1 MEKSE
6 QTKAKLV
13 SAVMKLMNNG
23 QKISR
28 YGLLAF
34 AILVSFLP
42 ILNPLQI
49 FSSLQNYSFDT
60 FQRMLPREIHSEDPL
75 VIIDIDDRSLAEIGQ
90 WPWPR
95 NQLAKLTNQA
105 YAAAALGF
113 DIVFAESDRTN
124 PENFIDSYPLNQ
136 ALKKELSK
144 LPSNDELFA
153 QAIVNHGTVVL
164 GQALNNKNNTQP
176 YKAKYGL
183 VTQGDDP
190 KQFIRNYLGAQNN
203 IKPLNDTASGIGSM
217 SIGNNDAIV
226 RQLPTFERIDDQLVP
241 SLALEMTRVALG
253 ASTFQIK
260 SSNASS
266 EEAFG
271 AQTGI
276 NNIKL
281 GPLTIPTTPEG
292 NVWVYFAP
300 TKNIP
305 SVSAGDVISGLIP
318 PEFFEGKIALV
329 GTSAAGLLD
338 LRSTPTEKNIPGVT
352 VIAQFIQQIFANEFL
367 QRPDWLF
374 GAEFLAGL
382 VLAVLVTLSIQALG
396 PIGGLSILI
405 VGSSG
410 IIGSSYYFFKS
421 KLFLVD
427 PISPLII
434 SLSVYVVV
442 TFCNF
447 LFTELERSRVR
458 GAFAQYLSPEMVNR
472 LAESSES
479 LVLGGERKEMTF
491 LFSDIRGFTKISE
504 QYKDDPEALTKLIN
518 QLLTVLSNAI
528 LDHGGTIDKYM
539 GDCIMAFWNAPTDQ
553 ANHRELAIKSAHAM
567 NEALSKFNLELNKDL
582 DFKLEVGIGI
592 NSGNCIVG
600 NMGSDK
606 RFDYTVLG
614 DAVNLASRLE
624 GQSSNY
630 GLTMVIGENTYLED
644 ASFQM
649 VEMDK
654 ISVKG
659 KTTPETI
666 FTCFKPETKFA
677 DGFFSQ
683 HEVFLSEYRQQN
695 WQAAKAMIQELT
707 VCPNELGLYYAHMS
721 ARIEEY
727 IINPPPLDWEGV
739 YVAKNK

>member
-1 MEKSE
+1 M
-6 QTKAKLV
+6 
-13 SAVMKLMNNG
+13 
-23 QKISR
+23 I
-28 YGLLAF
+28 F
-34 AILVSFLP
+34 AIFVSFLP

-60 FQRMLPREIHSEDPL
+60 FQRVLPREVYPEDPV
-75 VIIDIDDRSLAEIGQ
+75 VIIDIDDRSLTEIGQ
-90 WPWPR
+90 WPWSR
-95 NQLAKLTNQA
+95 NQLANLTNQA

-113 DIVFAESDRTN
+113 DIVFAEPDRTN
-124 PENFIDSYPLNQ
+124 PKNLIASYSLNEE
-136 ALKKELSK
+136 LTKELIA

-153 QAIVNHGTVVL
+153 EAIENHGTVIL
-164 GQALNNKNNTQP
+164 GQALNNNQNIIPAMTKF
-176 YKAKYGL
+176 GL

-190 KQFIRNYLGAQNN
+190 KQFVANYFGAQTN
-203 IKPLNDTASGIGSM
+203 IKILDASAQGVGSM

-226 RQLPTFERIDDQLVP
+226 RQLPTFERIGDQLIP
-241 SLALEMTRVALG
+241 SLALEMTRVAVG
-253 ASTFQIK
+253 ASTYQIK

-266 EEAFG
+266 EEAYG
-271 AQTGI
+271 AKTGI
-276 NNIKL
+276 NHIKL
-281 GPLTIPTTPEG
+281 GPLTIPTTAKG
-292 NVWVYFAP
+292 NAWIYFTP
-300 TKNIP
+300 TKNI
-305 SVSAGDVISGLIP
+305 STVSAVDVISGVVP
-318 PEFFEGKIALV
+318 PEFFEGKVALV

-352 VIAQFIQQIFANEFL
+352 IIAQFIQQIFANEFL

-374 GAEFLAGL
+374 GAEFLAGI
-382 VLAVLVTLSIQALG
+382 VLAVLITLSIQALG
-396 PIGGLSILI
+396 PIGGLSIL
-405 VGSSG
+405 VTGSGG
-410 IIGSSYYFFKS
+410 IIGSSYYFYKS

-434 SLSVYVVV
+434 ALSVYVAV
-442 TFCNF
+442 TFFNF

-504 QYKDDPEALTKLIN
+504 QYKDDPEALTQLIN

-528 LDHGGTIDKYM
+528 LEHGGTIDKYM

-553 ANHRELAIKSAHAM
+553 ADHRQLAIKAAHTM
-567 NEALSKFNLELNKDL
+567 NEALDIFNLEVEGNLE
-582 DFKLEVGIGI
+582 FKLEIGIGI

-624 GQSSNY
+624 SQSSNY
-630 GLTMVIGENTYLED
+630 GLHMIVGENTYIDDSAFTMIEI
-644 ASFQM
+644 
-649 VEMDK
+649 DK
-654 ISVKG
+654 IAVKG
-659 KTTPETI
+659 KSSAETI
-666 FTCFKPETKFA
+666 FTCFKPEIKF
-677 DGFFSQ
+677 Q
-683 HEVFLSEYRQQN
+683 EEFLDKHNDFLKEYRSQN
-695 WQAAKAMIQELT
+695 WEAAKSSIGVLLSS
-707 VCPNELGLYYAHMS
+707 PNELELYYKHMY

-727 IINPPPLDWEGV
+727 IKNPPVANWEGV

>member
-1 MEKSE
+1 
-6 QTKAKLV
+6 
-13 SAVMKLMNNG
+13 MKKNYKQL
-23 QKISR
+23 SR
-28 YGLLAF
+28 FGLLAF
-34 AILVSFLP
+34 AIFISFLP

-60 FQRMLPREIHSEDPL
+60 FQRILPREVYPEDPV

-90 WPWPR
+90 WPWSR
-95 NQLAKLTNQA
+95 NQLANLTNQA

-113 DIVFAESDRTN
+113 DIVFAEPDRTN
-124 PENFIDSYPLNQ
+124 PKNLIASYDLNEE
-136 ALKKELSK
+136 LTKELVA

-153 QAIVNHGTVVL
+153 EAIENHGTVIL
-164 GQALNNKNNTQP
+164 GQALDNNQNILT
-176 YKAKYGL
+176 AKTKFGL

-190 KQFIRNYLGAQNN
+190 KQFVANYSGAQSN
-203 IKPLNDTASGIGSM
+203 ITILDASARGVGSM

-226 RQLPTFERIDDQLVP
+226 RQLPTFESIGNQLIP
-241 SLALEMTRVALG
+241 SLALEMTRVAVG

-266 EEAFG
+266 EEAYG

-281 GPLTIPTTPEG
+281 GPLTIPTTAEG
-292 NVWVYFAP
+292 NAWIYFTA
-300 TKNIP
+300 TKNI
-305 SVSAGDVISGLIP
+305 STVSAVDVIAGVIP
-318 PEFFEGKIALV
+318 PEFFEGKVALV

-352 VIAQFIQQIFANEFL
+352 IIAQFIQQIFANEFL

-382 VLAVLVTLSIQALG
+382 VLAILITLSIQALG
-396 PIGGLSILI
+396 PIGGLSIL
-405 VGSSG
+405 VAGSGG
-410 IIGSSYYFFKS
+410 ILGSSYYFFKS

-427 PISPLII
+427 PISPLVIA
-434 SLSVYVVV
+434 LSVYIAV
-442 TFCNF
+442 TFFNF

-472 LAESSES
+472 LAESNES

-504 QYKDDPEALTKLIN
+504 QYKEDPEALTQLIN

-553 ANHRELAIKSAHAM
+553 DDHRQLAIKAAHAM
-567 NEALSKFNLELNKDL
+567 NQALDEFNLSMKGNLEFEL
-582 DFKLEVGIGI
+582 EIGIGI
-592 NSGNCIVG
+592 NSGECIVG

-614 DAVNLASRLE
+614 DSVNLASRLE
-624 GQSSNY
+624 SQSSNY
-630 GLTMVIGENTYLED
+630 GLHMIIGENTFIED
-644 ASFQM
+644 AAFCII
-649 VEMDK
+649 EIDK
-654 ISVKG
+654 IAVKG
-659 KTTPETI
+659 KSSAETI
-666 FTCFKPETKFA
+666 FTCFEAKTKFA
-677 DGFFSQ
+677 G
-683 HEVFLSEYRQQN
+683 EFLDKHKNFLKEYRAQN
-695 WQAAKAMIQELT
+695 WDVAKSLISELISSSD
-707 VCPNELGLYYAHMS
+707 ELELYYKYMS
-721 ARIEEY
+721 SRIEDYE
-727 IINPPPLDWEGV
+727 INPPSADWEGV

>member
-1 MEKSE
+1 
-6 QTKAKLV
+6 
-13 SAVMKLMNNG
+13 MKKNLK
-23 QKISR
+23 QFSR
-28 YGLLAF
+28 FGLLIF

-49 FSSLQNYSFDT
+49 FSNLQNYSFDT
-60 FQRMLPREIHSEDPL
+60 LQRLLPREIYAEDPV

-90 WPWPR
+90 WPWSR

-105 YAAAALGF
+105 YAAATLGF

-124 PENFIDSYPLNQ
+124 PQSFISSYPLNED
-136 ALKKELSK
+136 LKKELSA
-144 LPSNDELFA
+144 LPSNDELFS
-153 QAIVNHGTVVL
+153 QAIANHGTVVL
-164 GQALNNKNNTQP
+164 GQALNNKNNIKP
-176 YKAKYGL
+176 SKAKFGL

-190 KQFIRNYLGAQNN
+190 KQFIVNYSGIQNN
-203 IKPLNDTASGIGSM
+203 INQLESSAAGVGSM

-226 RQLPTFERIDDQLVP
+226 RQLPTFESIGDQLVP
-241 SLALEMTRVALG
+241 SLALEMTRVAVG

-300 TKNIP
+300 SKNIP
-305 SVSAGDVISGLIP
+305 TVSAGDVISGLIP
-318 PEFFEGKIALV
+318 PEFFEGKVALV

-352 VIAQFIQQIFANEFL
+352 IIAQFIQQIFANEFL

-382 VLAVLVTLSIQALG
+382 VLAVLITLSIQALG

-405 VGSSG
+405 TGSGG

-434 SLSVYVVV
+434 ALSVYVAV
-442 TFCNF
+442 TFFNF

-504 QYKDDPEALTKLIN
+504 QYKDDPEALTQLIN

-528 LDHGGTIDKYM
+528 LEHGGTIDKYM

-553 ANHRELAIKSAHAM
+553 AEHRQLAIKAAHSM
-567 NEALSKFNLELNKDL
+567 NDALDEFNLEVEGNL
-582 DFKLEVGIGI
+582 DFKLEIGIGI

-624 GQSSNY
+624 SQSSNY
-630 GLTMVIGENTYLED
+630 GLHMIVGENTYMDDSAFTMIEI
-644 ASFQM
+644 
-649 VEMDK
+649 DK
-654 ISVKG
+654 IAVKG
-659 KTTPETI
+659 KSSAETI
-666 FTCFKPETKFA
+666 FTCFQSEIKFA
-677 DGFFSQ
+677 EGFLDT
-683 HEVFLSEYRQQN
+683 HNVFLQEYRSQN
-695 WQAAKAMIQELT
+695 WDAAKLT
-707 VCPNELGLYYAHMS
+707 IGKLMSSSNELELYYRHMD
-721 ARIEEY
+721 ARIDEY
-727 IINPPPLDWEGV
+727 IKNPPAADWEGV
-739 YVAKNK
+739 YVATNK

>member
-1 MEKSE
+1 
-6 QTKAKLV
+6 
-13 SAVMKLMNNG
+13 MKKNYKQLT
-23 QKISR
+23 R

-34 AILVSFLP
+34 AIFISFLP

-60 FQRMLPREIHSEDPL
+60 FQRILPREVYPEDPV
-75 VIIDIDDRSLAEIGQ
+75 VIIDIDDRALAEIGQ
-90 WPWPR
+90 WPWSR
-95 NQLAKLTNQA
+95 NQLANLTNQA

-113 DIVFAESDRTN
+113 DIVFAEPDRTN
-124 PENFIDSYPLNQ
+124 PKNLIASYSLNEE
-136 ALKKELSK
+136 LTKELIA

-153 QAIVNHGTVVL
+153 EAIENHGTVVL
-164 GQALNNKNNTQP
+164 GQALNNKEINNP
-176 YKAKYGL
+176 SKAKFGL

-190 KQFIRNYLGAQNN
+190 KQFVTNYLGAQSN
-203 IKPLNDTASGIGSM
+203 IKLLDTSAKGIGSM

-226 RQLPTFERIDDQLVP
+226 RQLPTFESIDDQLVP
-241 SLALEMTRVALG
+241 SLALEMTRVAVG

-305 SVSAGDVISGLIP
+305 TVSAGDVISGLIP
-318 PEFFEGKIALV
+318 PEFFEGKVALV

-338 LRSTPTEKNIPGVT
+338 LRSTPAEKNIPGVT
-352 VIAQFIQQIFANEFL
+352 IIAQFIQQIFANEFL

-382 VLAVLVTLSIQALG
+382 MLAVLITLSIQALG
-396 PIGGLSILI
+396 PIGGLSVL
-405 VGSSG
+405 VLGSGG
-410 IIGSSYYFFKS
+410 IMGSSYYFFKS

-434 SLSVYVVV
+434 ALSVYVAV
-442 TFCNF
+442 TFFNF

-504 QYKDDPEALTKLIN
+504 QYKDDPEALTQLIN
-518 QLLTVLSNAI
+518 QLLTVLSNSI
-528 LDHGGTIDKYM
+528 LEHGGTIDKYM

-553 ANHRELAIKSAHAM
+553 VDHRQLAIQAAHSM
-567 NEALSKFNLELNKDL
+567 NEALDEFNLKTEGNL
-582 DFKLEVGIGI
+582 DFKLEIGIGI

-624 GQSSNY
+624 SQSSNY
-630 GLTMVIGENTYLED
+630 GLHMIVGENTYMDDSAFTMIEI
-644 ASFQM
+644 
-649 VEMDK
+649 DK
-654 ISVKG
+654 IAVKG
-659 KTTPETI
+659 KSSAETI
-666 FTCFKPETKFA
+666 FTCFQPEIKFA
-677 DGFFSQ
+677 EGFLDT
-683 HEVFLSEYRQQN
+683 HNVFLQEYRSQN
-695 WQAAKAMIQELT
+695 WDVAKLTIGELMSS
-707 VCPNELGLYYAHMS
+707 PNELELYYRHMD
-721 ARIEEY
+721 ARIDEY
-727 IINPPPLDWEGV
+727 IKNPPAADWEGV
-739 YVAKNK
+739 YVATDK

>member
-1 MEKSE
+1 
-6 QTKAKLV
+6 
-13 SAVMKLMNNG
+13 MKKNYKQL
-23 QKISR
+23 SR
-28 YGLLAF
+28 FGLLAF
-34 AILVSFLP
+34 AIFISFLP

-60 FQRMLPREIHSEDPL
+60 FQRILPREVYPEDPV

-90 WPWPR
+90 WPWSR
-95 NQLAKLTNQA
+95 NQLANLTNQA

-113 DIVFAESDRTN
+113 DIVFAEPDRTN
-124 PENFIDSYPLNQ
+124 PKNLIASYDLNEE
-136 ALKKELSK
+136 LTKELVA

-153 QAIVNHGTVVL
+153 EAIENHGTVIL
-164 GQALNNKNNTQP
+164 GQALDNNQNILTA
-176 YKAKYGL
+176 KAKFGL

-190 KQFIRNYLGAQNN
+190 KQFVANYSGAQSN
-203 IKPLNDTASGIGSM
+203 ITILDASARGVGSM

-226 RQLPTFERIDDQLVP
+226 RQLPTFESIGNQLIP
-241 SLALEMTRVALG
+241 SLALEMTRVAVG

-266 EEAFG
+266 EEAYG

-281 GPLTIPTTPEG
+281 GPLTIPTTAEG
-292 NVWVYFAP
+292 NAWIYFTA
-300 TKNIP
+300 TKNI
-305 SVSAGDVISGLIP
+305 STVSAVDVIAGVIP
-318 PEFFEGKIALV
+318 PEFFEGKVALV

-352 VIAQFIQQIFANEFL
+352 IIAQFIQQIFANEFL

-382 VLAVLVTLSIQALG
+382 VLAILITLSIQALG
-396 PIGGLSILI
+396 PIGGLSIL
-405 VGSSG
+405 VAGSGG
-410 IIGSSYYFFKS
+410 ILGSSYYFFKS

-427 PISPLII
+427 PISPLVIA
-434 SLSVYVVV
+434 LSVYIAV
-442 TFCNF
+442 TFFNF

-472 LAESSES
+472 LAESNES

-504 QYKDDPEALTKLIN
+504 QYKEDPEALTQLIN

-553 ANHRELAIKSAHAM
+553 ADHRQLAIKAAHAM
-567 NEALSKFNLELNKDL
+567 NQALDEFNLSMKGNLEFEL
-582 DFKLEVGIGI
+582 EIGIGI
-592 NSGNCIVG
+592 NSGECIVG

-614 DAVNLASRLE
+614 DSVNLASRLE
-624 GQSSNY
+624 SQSSNY
-630 GLTMVIGENTYLED
+630 GLHMIIGENTFIED
-644 ASFQM
+644 AAFCII
-649 VEMDK
+649 EIDK
-654 ISVKG
+654 IAVKG
-659 KTTPETI
+659 KSSAETI
-666 FTCFKPETKFA
+666 FTCFEAKTKFA
-677 DGFFSQ
+677 G
-683 HEVFLSEYRQQN
+683 EFLDKHKNFLKEYRAQN
-695 WQAAKAMIQELT
+695 WDVAKSLISELISSSD
-707 VCPNELGLYYAHMS
+707 ELELYYKYMS
-721 ARIEEY
+721 SRIEDYE
-727 IINPPPLDWEGV
+727 INPPSADWEGV

>member
-1 MEKSE
+1 
-6 QTKAKLV
+6 
-13 SAVMKLMNNG
+13 MKKNLK
-23 QKISR
+23 QFSR
-28 YGLLAF
+28 YGLLIF

-49 FSSLQNYSFDT
+49 FSNLQNYSFDT
-60 FQRMLPREIHSEDPL
+60 LQRLLPREIYAEDPV

-90 WPWPR
+90 WPWSR

-113 DIVFAESDRTN
+113 DIVFAEPDRTN
-124 PENFIDSYPLNQ
+124 PQNFISSYPLNES
-136 ALKKELSK
+136 LKKELSA

-153 QAIVNHGTVVL
+153 QAITDHGTVVL
-164 GQALNNKNNTQP
+164 GQALNNKNNIKPSKT
-176 YKAKYGL
+176 KFGL

-190 KQFIRNYLGAQNN
+190 KQFITNYSGIQNN
-203 IKPLNDTASGIGSM
+203 IKELESSAAGVGSM

-226 RQLPTFERIDDQLVP
+226 RQLPTFERVDDQLVP
-241 SLALEMTRVALG
+241 SLALEMTRVAVG

-266 EEAFG
+266 EEAYG

-281 GPLTIPTTPEG
+281 GPLSIPTTPEG
-292 NVWVYFAP
+292 NAWVYFAP
-300 TKNIP
+300 SRDIST
-305 SVSAGDVISGLIP
+305 VSAADVISGVISP
-318 PEFFEGKIALV
+318 DFFEGKVALV

-338 LRSTPTEKNIPGVT
+338 LRSTPTEKNVPGVT
-352 VIAQFIQQIFANEFL
+352 IIAQFIQQIFANEFL

-374 GAEFLAGL
+374 GAEFIAGL
-382 VLAVLVTLSIQALG
+382 LLAVLITLGIQVLG
-396 PIGGLSILI
+396 PIGGLSIFL
-405 VGSSG
+405 VGSGG
-410 IIGSSYYFFKS
+410 IMGSSYYFFKS

-434 SLSVYVVV
+434 SLSVYVAV
-442 TFCNF
+442 TFFNF

-504 QYKDDPEALTKLIN
+504 QYKDDPEALTQLIN
-518 QLLTVLSNAI
+518 ELLTVLSNAI
-528 LDHGGTIDKYM
+528 LEHGGTIDKYM

-553 ANHRELAIKSAHAM
+553 ADHRQLAIQAAHSM
-567 NEALSKFNLELNKDL
+567 NEALDEFNLNTEGSL
-582 DFKLEVGIGI
+582 DFKLEIGIGI

-624 GQSSNY
+624 SQSSNY
-630 GLTMVIGENTYLED
+630 GLHMIVGENTYMNDSDFTMIEI
-644 ASFQM
+644 
-649 VEMDK
+649 DK
-654 ISVKG
+654 IAVKG
-659 KTTPETI
+659 KSTAETI
-666 FTCFKPETKFA
+666 YTCFKSGMKLPE
-677 DGFFSQ
+677 GFIDNHAS
-683 HEVFLSEYRQQN
+683 FLAEYRAQN
-695 WQAAKAMIQELT
+695 WNAANLLIDELMSSS
-707 VCPNELGLYYAHMS
+707 NELELYYRHMK
-721 ARIEEY
+721 ARIEKY
-727 IINPPPLDWEGV
+727 ITNPPSADWGGV
-739 YVAKNK
+739 YVATNK

>member
-1 MEKSE
+1 MKIDF
-6 QTKAKLV
+6 KKL
-13 SAVMKLMNNG
+13 SK
-23 QKISR
+23 
-28 YGLLAF
+28 YGLLVF
-34 AILVSFLP
+34 AVLISFLP
-42 ILNPLQI
+42 IFNPLQI
-49 FSSLQNYSFDT
+49 FSTLQNYSFDT
-60 FQRMLPREIHSEDPL
+60 FQRILPREVYPGDPV

-90 WPWPR
+90 WPWSR
-95 NQLAKLTNQA
+95 NQLANLTNQA

-113 DIVFAESDRTN
+113 DVVFAEPDRTN
-124 PENFIDSYPLNQ
+124 PENLIASYPLSEV
-136 ALKKELSK
+136 LIKELGA
-144 LPSNDELFA
+144 LPSNDGLFS
-153 QAIVNHGTVVL
+153 QAIENHGTVVL
-164 GQALNNKNNTQP
+164 GQALNNNKNNKP
-176 YKAKYGL
+176 YKAKFGL

-190 KQFIRNYLGAQNN
+190 KQFVADYLGTQNN
-203 IKPLNDTASGIGSM
+203 IKLLDEAANGIGSM

-226 RQLPTFERIDDQLVP
+226 RQLPTFERIGDQLVP

-253 ASTFQIK
+253 ASTYQIK

-271 AQTGI
+271 AHTGI
-276 NNIKL
+276 NNIKI
-281 GPLTIPTTPEG
+281 GPLTIPTTADG
-292 NVWVYFAP
+292 NAWIYFTP
-300 TKNIP
+300 TRNILT
-305 SVSAGDVISGLIP
+305 VSAADVVSGAVL

-352 VIAQFIQQIFANEFL
+352 IIAQFIQQIFANEFL

-374 GAEFLAGL
+374 GAEFLTGL
-382 VLAVLVTLSIQALG
+382 ILAVLITLSIHALG

-405 VGSSG
+405 LGSGG
-410 IIGSSYYFFKS
+410 IIGLSYYFFKS

-434 SLSVYVVV
+434 SLSVYVAV
-442 TFCNF
+442 TFFNF

-504 QYKDDPEALTKLIN
+504 QYKDDPEALTRLIN
-518 QLLTVLSNAI
+518 QLLTVLSNPI

-567 NEALSKFNLELNKDL
+567 NEALSKFNLELNEDL
-582 DFKLEVGIGI
+582 DFKLEIGIGI

-644 ASFQM
+644 SSFQI

-654 ISVKG
+654 IAVKG
-659 KTTPETI
+659 KSTPETI
-666 FTCFKPETKFA
+666 FTCFKPETNFM

-695 WQAAKAMIQELT
+695 WQAAKAIIQELT
-707 VCPNELGLYYAHMS
+707 ASPNELELYYAHMRT
-721 ARIEEY
+721 RIEEY
-727 IINPPPLDWEGV
+727 VTNPPPTDWEGV

>member
-1 MEKSE
+1 
-6 QTKAKLV
+6 V
-13 SAVMKLMNNG
+13 
-23 QKISR
+23 
-28 YGLLAF
+28 Y
-34 AILVSFLP
+34 
-42 ILNPLQI
+42 
-49 FSSLQNYSFDT
+49 
-60 FQRMLPREIHSEDPL
+60 SEDPV
-75 VIIDIDDRSLAEIGQ
+75 VIIDIDDRSLAMIGQ
-90 WPWPR
+90 WPWSR
-95 NQLAKLTNQA
+95 DQLANLTNQA
-105 YAAAALGF
+105 YASAALGF
-113 DIVFAESDRTN
+113 DIMFAESDRTN
-124 PENFIDSYPLNQ
+124 PQNLITSYSLNETL
-136 ALKKELSK
+136 AKELSA

-153 QAIVNHGTVVL
+153 DAINNHGTVVL
-164 GQALNNKNNTQP
+164 GQALNNKDDKKP
-176 YKAKYGL
+176 FEAKFGL

-190 KQFIRNYLGAQNN
+190 KQFIANYLGAQNN
-203 IKPLNDTASGIGSM
+203 IQLLNESAAGIGSM
-217 SIGNNDAIV
+217 SIGNNEAIV
-226 RQLPTFERIDDQLVP
+226 RQLPTFERVENQLVP
-241 SLALEMTRVALG
+241 SLALEMARVAVG

-266 EEAFG
+266 EEAYG

-276 NNIKL
+276 NHIKL

-292 NVWVYFAP
+292 NVWVYFTP

-305 SVSAGDVISGLIP
+305 TVAAADVISGAIP
-318 PEFFEGKIALV
+318 PEFFEGKVALI

-352 VIAQFIQQIFANEFL
+352 IIAQFIQQIFANEFL

-382 VLAVLVTLSIQALG
+382 SLAILITLSIQALG
-396 PIGGLSILI
+396 PIGGLSVLV
-405 VGSSG
+405 VGSGG
-410 IIGSSYYFFKS
+410 IVTSSYYFFKS

-434 SLSVYVVV
+434 SLSVYIAV
-442 TFCNF
+442 TFFNF

-458 GAFAQYLSPEMVNR
+458 GAFSQYLSPEMVNR

-504 QYKDDPEALTKLIN
+504 QYKDDPEALTQLIN

-553 ANHRELAIKSAHAM
+553 QDHRQLAIQAAHSM
-567 NEALSKFNLELNKDL
+567 NEALDQFNNEAKVKL
-582 DFKLEVGIGI
+582 DFKLEIGIGI

-624 GQSSNY
+624 SQSSNY
-630 GLTMVIGENTYLED
+630 GLHMILGENTYINDSPFTIIEI
-644 ASFQM
+644 
-649 VEMDK
+649 DK
-654 ISVKG
+654 IAVKG
-659 KTTPETI
+659 KSNAETI
-666 FTCFKPETKFA
+666 YTCLKPENQWTEELMEKHIA
-677 DGFFSQ
+677 
-683 HEVFLSEYRQQN
+683 FLSKYRNQSWESAN
-695 WQAAKAMIQELT
+695 LLIDELISS
-707 VCPNELGLYYAHMS
+707 PNELNLYYKHMK

-727 IINPPPLDWEGV
+727 ITNPPSANWEGV
-739 YVAKNK
+739 YVATNK

>member
-1 MEKSE
+1 
-6 QTKAKLV
+6 
-13 SAVMKLMNNG
+13 MKKNYKQL
-23 QKISR
+23 SR
-28 YGLLAF
+28 LGLLAF
-34 AILVSFLP
+34 AIFISFLP

-60 FQRMLPREIHSEDPL
+60 FQRILPREVYPEDPV

-90 WPWPR
+90 WPWSR
-95 NQLAKLTNQA
+95 NQLANLTNQA

-113 DIVFAESDRTN
+113 DIVFAEPDRTN
-124 PENFIDSYPLNQ
+124 PKNLIASYDLNEE
-136 ALKKELSK
+136 LTKELVA

-153 QAIVNHGTVVL
+153 EAIENHGTVIL
-164 GQALNNKNNTQP
+164 GQALNNNQNILSA
-176 YKAKYGL
+176 KAKFGL

-190 KQFIRNYLGAQNN
+190 KQFVANYSGAQSN
-203 IKPLNDTASGIGSM
+203 ITILDASARGVGSM

-226 RQLPTFERIDDQLVP
+226 RQLPTFESIGNQLIP
-241 SLALEMTRVALG
+241 SLALEMTRVAVG

-266 EEAFG
+266 EEAYG

-281 GPLTIPTTPEG
+281 GPLTIPTTAEG
-292 NVWVYFAP
+292 NAWIYFTA
-300 TKNIP
+300 TKNI
-305 SVSAGDVISGLIP
+305 STVSAVDVIAGVIP
-318 PEFFEGKIALV
+318 PEFFEGKVALV

-352 VIAQFIQQIFANEFL
+352 IIAQFIQQIFANEFL

-382 VLAVLVTLSIQALG
+382 VLAILITLSIQALG
-396 PIGGLSILI
+396 PIGGLSIL
-405 VGSSG
+405 VAGSGG
-410 IIGSSYYFFKS
+410 ILGSSYYFFKS

-427 PISPLII
+427 PISPLVIA
-434 SLSVYVVV
+434 LSVYIAV
-442 TFCNF
+442 TFFNF

-472 LAESSES
+472 LAESNES
-479 LVLGGERKEMTF
+479 LVLGGEKKEMTF

-504 QYKDDPEALTKLIN
+504 QYKEDPEALTQLIN

-553 ANHRELAIKSAHAM
+553 DDHRQLAIKAAHAM
-567 NEALSKFNLELNKDL
+567 NQALDEFNLSMKGNLEFEL
-582 DFKLEVGIGI
+582 EIGIGI
-592 NSGNCIVG
+592 NSGECIVG

-614 DAVNLASRLE
+614 DSVNLASRLE
-624 GQSSNY
+624 SQSSNY
-630 GLTMVIGENTYLED
+630 GLHMIIGENTFIED
-644 ASFQM
+644 AAFCII
-649 VEMDK
+649 EIDK
-654 ISVKG
+654 IAVKG
-659 KTTPETI
+659 KSSAETI
-666 FTCFKPETKFA
+666 FTCFEAKTKFA
-677 DGFFSQ
+677 G
-683 HEVFLSEYRQQN
+683 EFLDKHKNFLKEYRAQN
-695 WQAAKAMIQELT
+695 WDVAKSLISELISSSD
-707 VCPNELGLYYAHMS
+707 ELELYYKYMGS
-721 ARIEEY
+721 RIEDYE
-727 IINPPPLDWEGV
+727 INPPSADWEGV

>member
-1 MEKSE
+1 VKKNYK
-6 QTKAKLV
+6 QL
-13 SAVMKLMNNG
+13 
-23 QKISR
+23 SR
-28 YGLLAF
+28 FGLLAF
-34 AILVSFLP
+34 AIFISFLP

-60 FQRMLPREIHSEDPL
+60 FQRILPREVYPEDPV

-90 WPWPR
+90 WPWSR
-95 NQLAKLTNQA
+95 NQLANLTNQA

-113 DIVFAESDRTN
+113 DIVFAEPDRTN
-124 PENFIDSYPLNQ
+124 PKNLIASYDLNEE
-136 ALKKELSK
+136 LTKELVA

-153 QAIVNHGTVVL
+153 EAIENHGTVIL
-164 GQALNNKNNTQP
+164 GQALNNNQNLLPTKT
-176 YKAKYGL
+176 KFGL

-190 KQFIRNYLGAQNN
+190 KQFVTNYSGVQSN
-203 IKPLNDTASGIGSM
+203 ITILDASARGVGSM

-226 RQLPTFERIDDQLVP
+226 RQLPTFESIGNQLIP
-241 SLALEMTRVALG
+241 SLALEMTRVAVG

-266 EEAFG
+266 EEAYG

-281 GPLTIPTTPEG
+281 GPLTIPTTAEG
-292 NVWVYFAP
+292 NAWIYFTA
-300 TKNIP
+300 TKNI
-305 SVSAGDVISGLIP
+305 STVSAVDVIAGVIP
-318 PEFFEGKIALV
+318 PEFFEGKVALV

-352 VIAQFIQQIFANEFL
+352 IIAQFIQQIFANEFL

-382 VLAVLVTLSIQALG
+382 ILAILITLSIQALG
-396 PIGGLSILI
+396 PVGGLSIL
-405 VGSSG
+405 VAGSGG
-410 IIGSSYYFFKS
+410 ILGSSYYFFKS

-427 PISPLII
+427 PISPLVIA
-434 SLSVYVVV
+434 LSVYIAV
-442 TFCNF
+442 TFFNF

-472 LAESSES
+472 LAESNES

-504 QYKDDPEALTKLIN
+504 QYKEDPEALTQLIN

-553 ANHRELAIKSAHAM
+553 ADHRQLAIKAAHAM
-567 NEALSKFNLELNKDL
+567 NQALDEFNFSMKGNL
-582 DFKLEVGIGI
+582 DFKLEIGIGI
-592 NSGNCIVG
+592 NSGECIVG

-614 DAVNLASRLE
+614 DSVNLASRLE
-624 GQSSNY
+624 SQSSNY
-630 GLTMVIGENTYLED
+630 GLHMIIGENTFIED
-644 ASFQM
+644 AAFCII
-649 VEMDK
+649 EIDK
-654 ISVKG
+654 IAVKG
-659 KTTPETI
+659 KSSAETI
-666 FTCFKPETKFA
+666 FTCFEAKTKFA
-677 DGFFSQ
+677 G
-683 HEVFLSEYRQQN
+683 EFLDKHKNFLKEYRAQN
-695 WQAAKAMIQELT
+695 WDVAKSLISELISSSD
-707 VCPNELGLYYAHMS
+707 ELELYYKYMGS
-721 ARIEEY
+721 RIEDYE
-727 IINPPPLDWEGV
+727 INPPSADWEGV

>member
-1 MEKSE
+1 
-6 QTKAKLV
+6 
-13 SAVMKLMNNG
+13 MKKNLK
-23 QKISR
+23 QFSR
-28 YGLLAF
+28 YGLLIF

-49 FSSLQNYSFDT
+49 FGNLQNYSFDT
-60 FQRMLPREIHSEDPL
+60 LQRLLPREIYAEDPV
-75 VIIDIDDRSLAEIGQ
+75 VIIDIDDRSLADIGQ
-90 WPWPR
+90 WPWSR

-113 DIVFAESDRTN
+113 DVVFAEPDRTN
-124 PENFIDSYPLNQ
+124 PQNFISSYPLNED
-136 ALKKELSK
+136 LKKELLA

-153 QAIVNHGTVVL
+153 QAITDHGTVVL
-164 GQALNNKNNTQP
+164 GQALNNKNTIKP
-176 YKAKYGL
+176 SKPKFGL

-190 KQFIRNYLGAQNN
+190 KQFITNYSGIQNN
-203 IKPLNDTASGIGSM
+203 IKQLESSAAGVGSM

-226 RQLPTFERIDDQLVP
+226 RQLPTFERVDDQLVP
-241 SLALEMTRVALG
+241 SLALEMTRVAVG

-266 EEAFG
+266 EEAYG

-281 GPLTIPTTPEG
+281 GPLTIPTTPKG
-292 NVWVYFAP
+292 NAWVYFAP
-300 TKNIP
+300 SKNI
-305 SVSAGDVISGLIP
+305 STISAADVISGAVP
-318 PEFFEGKIALV
+318 PEFFEGKLALV

-338 LRSTPTEKNIPGVT
+338 LRSTPTEKNVPGVT
-352 VIAQFIQQIFANEFL
+352 IIAQFIQQIFANEFL

-382 VLAVLVTLSIQALG
+382 VLAVLITLSIQAMG
-396 PIGGLSILI
+396 PIGGLSVLLA
-405 VGSSG
+405 GSGG

-434 SLSVYVVV
+434 SLSVYVAV
-442 TFCNF
+442 TFFNY

-504 QYKDDPEALTKLIN
+504 QYKDDPEALTLLIN

-553 ANHRELAIKSAHAM
+553 ANHRQLAIESAHAM
-567 NEALSKFNLELNKDL
+567 NNALSEFNQNLEESL
-582 DFKLEVGIGI
+582 DFKLEIGIGI
-592 NSGNCIVG
+592 NSGECIVG

-630 GLTMVIGENTYLED
+630 GLNMVLGENSYLQDSPYQIIEI
-644 ASFQM
+644 
-649 VEMDK
+649 DK
-654 ISVKG
+654 IAVKG
-659 KTTPETI
+659 KSSAETI
-666 FTCFKPETKFA
+666 FTCFELETKFTEEFMDKHKLFLEKYRTQQWIPASLLA
-677 DGFFSQ
+677 D
-683 HEVFLSEYRQQN
+683 
-695 WQAAKAMIQELT
+695 ELISSS
-707 VCPNELGLYYAHMS
+707 NQLELYYGHMK
-721 ARIEEY
+721 ARIDEY
-727 IINPPPLDWEGV
+727 KINPPSSDWKGV
-739 YVAKNK
+739 YVAQNK

>member
-1 MEKSE
+1 
-6 QTKAKLV
+6 
-13 SAVMKLMNNG
+13 MK
-23 QKISR
+23 KDYKKFSR
-28 YGLLAF
+28 YGLIGF
-34 AILVSFLP
+34 AIFVSFLP
-42 ILNPLQI
+42 IFNPLQI
-49 FSSLQNYSFDT
+49 FTSLQNYSFDT
-60 FQRMLPREIHSEDPL
+60 FQRILPREVYSEDPV

-90 WPWPR
+90 WPWSR

-113 DIVFAESDRTN
+113 DIVFAEPDRTN
-124 PENFIDSYPLNQ
+124 PQNLIANYSFDEAIN
-136 ALKKELSK
+136 KELAS

-153 QAIVNHGTVVL
+153 DAISNHGTVVL
-164 GQALNNKNNTQP
+164 GQALNNKDNTKP
-176 YKAKYGL
+176 SKNKFGL

-190 KQFIRNYLGAQNN
+190 KQFIANYLGAQNN
-203 IKPLNDTASGIGSM
+203 IKILDDSASGVGSM
-217 SIGNNDAIV
+217 SIGNNDVIV
-226 RQLPTFERIDDQLVP
+226 RQLPTFERIDEQLVP
-241 SLALEMTRVALG
+241 SLALEMTRVAVG

-266 EEAFG
+266 EEAYG

-292 NVWVYFAP
+292 NAWIYFAP
-300 TKNIP
+300 TKDIL
-305 SVSAGDVISGLIP
+305 SVSAIDVISGTIP
-318 PEFFEGKIALV
+318 PEFFEGKVALV

-338 LRSTPTEKNIPGVT
+338 LRSTPTEKNVPGVT
-352 VIAQFIQQIFANEFL
+352 IIAQFMQQIFANEFL

-374 GAEFLAGL
+374 GAEFIAGL
-382 VLAVLVTLSIQALG
+382 LLAVLITLGIQALG
-396 PIGGLSILI
+396 PIGGLSIFL
-405 VGSSG
+405 VGSGG
-410 IIGSSYYFFKS
+410 IMGSSYYFFKS

-434 SLSVYVVV
+434 SLSVYVAV
-442 TFCNF
+442 TFFNF

-504 QYKDDPEALTKLIN
+504 QYKDDPEGLTQLIN
-518 QLLTVLSNAI
+518 ELLTVLSNAI

-553 ANHRELAIKSAHAM
+553 ADHRQLAIKAAHSM
-567 NEALSKFNLELNKDL
+567 NEALDEFNAQTEGNL
-582 DFKLEVGIGI
+582 DFKLEIGIGI

-624 GQSSNY
+624 SQSSNY
-630 GLTMVIGENTYLED
+630 GLHMIVGENTHMDDSE
-644 ASFQM
+644 FTII
-649 VEMDK
+649 EIDK
-654 ISVKG
+654 IAVKG
-659 KTTPETI
+659 KSSAETI
-666 FTCFKPETKFA
+666 YTCFKPEIKFTEE
-677 DGFFSQ
+677 FLKK
-683 HEVFLSEYRQQN
+683 HEAFLVEYRTQN
-695 WQAAKAMIQELT
+695 WDGANLLIDELI
-707 VCPNELGLYYAHMS
+707 PSSNELELYYKHMR

-727 IINPPPLDWEGV
+727 IASPPASDWEGV

>member
-1 MEKSE
+1 
-6 QTKAKLV
+6 
-13 SAVMKLMNNG
+13 MKKNLK
-23 QKISR
+23 QFSR
-28 YGLLAF
+28 YGLLIF

-49 FSSLQNYSFDT
+49 FSNLQNYSFDT
-60 FQRMLPREIHSEDPL
+60 LQRLLPREVYAEDPV

-90 WPWPR
+90 WPWSR
-95 NQLAKLTNQA
+95 NQLAKLVNQA

-124 PENFIDSYPLNQ
+124 PQNFISSYPLNED
-136 ALKKELSK
+136 LKKELSA
-144 LPSNDELFA
+144 LPSNDELFS
-153 QAIVNHGTVVL
+153 QAIANHGTVVL
-164 GQALNNKNNTQP
+164 GQALNNKNNIKPSKT
-176 YKAKYGL
+176 KFGL

-203 IKPLNDTASGIGSM
+203 IKLLDDSASGIGSM

-226 RQLPTFERIDDQLVP
+226 RQLPTFERVDDQLVP
-241 SLALEMTRVALG
+241 SLALEMTRVAVG

-266 EEAFG
+266 EEAYG
-271 AQTGI
+271 TQTGI

-305 SVSAGDVISGLIP
+305 TVSAGDVISGLIP

-352 VIAQFIQQIFANEFL
+352 IIAQFIQQIFANEFL

-382 VLAVLVTLSIQALG
+382 VLAVLITLSIQALG
-396 PIGGLSILI
+396 PIGGLSVLI
-405 VGSSG
+405 IGSGG
-410 IIGSSYYFFKS
+410 IMGSSYYFFKS

-434 SLSVYVVV
+434 ALSVYVAV
-442 TFCNF
+442 TFFNF

-504 QYKDDPEALTKLIN
+504 QYKDDPEALTQLIN

-528 LDHGGTIDKYM
+528 LEHGGTIDKYM

-553 ANHRELAIKSAHAM
+553 ADHRQLAIKAANTM
-567 NEALSKFNLELNKDL
+567 NEALDAFNLEIEGNL
-582 DFKLEVGIGI
+582 DFKLEIGIGI
-592 NSGNCIVG
+592 NSGDCIVG

-624 GQSSNY
+624 SQSSNY
-630 GLTMVIGENTYLED
+630 GLHMIVGENTYMID
-644 ASFQM
+644 SSFTM
-649 VEMDK
+649 IEIDK
-654 ISVKG
+654 IAVKG
-659 KTTPETI
+659 KSSAETI
-666 FTCFKPETKFA
+666 FTCFKPEIKFVK
-677 DGFFSQ
+677 GFLDT
-683 HEVFLSEYRQQN
+683 HNVFLQEYRSQN
-695 WQAAKAMIQELT
+695 WDAAKSTIGELMSS
-707 VCPNELGLYYAHMS
+707 PNELELYYRHMD
-721 ARIEEY
+721 ARIDEY
-727 IINPPPLDWEGV
+727 IKNPPAADWEGV
-739 YVAKNK
+739 YVATNK

>member
-1 MEKSE
+1 
-6 QTKAKLV
+6 
-13 SAVMKLMNNG
+13 MKKNLK
-23 QKISR
+23 QFSR
-28 YGLLAF
+28 YGLLIF
-34 AILVSFLP
+34 AVLVSFLP

-49 FSSLQNYSFDT
+49 FSNLQNYSFDT
-60 FQRMLPREIHSEDPL
+60 LQRLLPREIYAEDPV

-90 WPWPR
+90 WPWSR

-113 DIVFAESDRTN
+113 DIVFAEPDRTN
-124 PENFIDSYPLNQ
+124 PQNFISSYPLNES
-136 ALKKELSK
+136 LKKELSA

-153 QAIVNHGTVVL
+153 QAITDHGTVVL
-164 GQALNNKNNTQP
+164 GQALNNKNNIKP
-176 YKAKYGL
+176 SKAKFGL

-190 KQFIRNYLGAQNN
+190 KQFITNYSGIQNN
-203 IKPLNDTASGIGSM
+203 IQQLESSAAGVGSM

-226 RQLPTFERIDDQLVP
+226 RQLPTFERVDDQLVP
-241 SLALEMTRVALG
+241 SLALEMTRVAVG

-266 EEAFG
+266 EEAYG

-281 GPLTIPTTPEG
+281 GPLTIPTTPKG
-292 NVWVYFAP
+292 NAWVYFAP
-300 TKNIP
+300 SKNI
-305 SVSAGDVISGLIP
+305 STISAADVISGAVP
-318 PEFFEGKIALV
+318 PEFFEGKVALI

-338 LRSTPTEKNIPGVT
+338 LRSTPTEKNVPGVT
-352 VIAQFIQQIFANEFL
+352 IIAQFIQQIFANEFL

-374 GAEFLAGL
+374 GAEFIAGL
-382 VLAVLVTLSIQALG
+382 LLAVLITLGIQALG
-396 PIGGLSILI
+396 PIGGLSIFL
-405 VGSSG
+405 VGSGG
-410 IIGSSYYFFKS
+410 IMGSSYYFFKS

-434 SLSVYVVV
+434 SLSVYVAV
-442 TFCNF
+442 TFFNF

-504 QYKDDPEALTKLIN
+504 QYKDDPEALTQLIN
-518 QLLTVLSNAI
+518 ELLTVLSNAI
-528 LDHGGTIDKYM
+528 LEHGGTIDKYM

-553 ANHRELAIKSAHAM
+553 ADHRQLAIQAAHSM
-567 NEALSKFNLELNKDL
+567 NEALDQFNLNTDGSLG
-582 DFKLEVGIGI
+582 FKLEIGIGI

-624 GQSSNY
+624 SQSSNY
-630 GLTMVIGENTYLED
+630 GLHMIIGENTYMDD
-644 ASFQM
+644 ADFTII
-649 VEMDK
+649 EIDK
-654 ISVKG
+654 IAVKG
-659 KTTPETI
+659 KSTAETI
-666 FTCFKPETKFA
+666 YTCFEPEMEFPE
-677 DGFFSQ
+677 GFIDNHIS
-683 HEVFLSEYRQQN
+683 FLTEYRAQN
-695 WQAAKAMIQELT
+695 WNAANLLIDELM
-707 VCPNELGLYYAHMS
+707 PSSNELELYYKHMKT
-721 ARIEEY
+721 RIEEY
-727 IINPPPLDWEGV
+727 ISNPPSADWGGV
-739 YVAKNK
+739 YVATNK

>member
-1 MEKSE
+1 MKIDF
-6 QTKAKLV
+6 KKL
-13 SAVMKLMNNG
+13 SK
-23 QKISR
+23 
-28 YGLLAF
+28 YGLLVF
-34 AILVSFLP
+34 AVLISFLP
-42 ILNPLQI
+42 IFNPLQI
-49 FSSLQNYSFDT
+49 FSTLQNYSFDT
-60 FQRMLPREIHSEDPL
+60 FQRILPREVYPGDPV

-90 WPWPR
+90 WPWSR
-95 NQLAKLTNQA
+95 NQLANLTNQA

-113 DIVFAESDRTN
+113 DVVFAEPDRTN
-124 PENFIDSYPLNQ
+124 PENLIASYPLSEV
-136 ALKKELSK
+136 LIKELGA
-144 LPSNDELFA
+144 LPSNDGLFS
-153 QAIVNHGTVVL
+153 QAIENHGTVVL
-164 GQALNNKNNTQP
+164 GQALNNNKNNKP
-176 YKAKYGL
+176 YKAKFGL

-190 KQFIRNYLGAQNN
+190 KQFVADYLGTQNN
-203 IKPLNDTASGIGSM
+203 IKILDEAANGIGSM

-226 RQLPTFERIDDQLVP
+226 RQLPTFERIGDQLVP

-253 ASTFQIK
+253 ASTYQIK

-271 AQTGI
+271 AHTGI
-276 NNIKL
+276 NNIKI
-281 GPLTIPTTPEG
+281 GPLTIPTTADG
-292 NVWVYFAP
+292 NAWIYFTP
-300 TKNIP
+300 TRNILT
-305 SVSAGDVISGLIP
+305 VSAADVVSGAVL

-352 VIAQFIQQIFANEFL
+352 IIAQFIQQIFANEFL

-374 GAEFLAGL
+374 GAEFLTGL
-382 VLAVLVTLSIQALG
+382 ILAVLITLSIHALG

-405 VGSSG
+405 LGSGG
-410 IIGSSYYFFKS
+410 IIGLSYYFFKS

-434 SLSVYVVV
+434 SLSVYVAV
-442 TFCNF
+442 TFFNF

-504 QYKDDPEALTKLIN
+504 QYKDDPEALTRLIN
-518 QLLTVLSNAI
+518 QLLTVLSNPI

-567 NEALSKFNLELNKDL
+567 NEALSKFNLELNEDL
-582 DFKLEVGIGI
+582 DFKLEIGIGI

-644 ASFQM
+644 SSFQI

-654 ISVKG
+654 IAVKG
-659 KTTPETI
+659 KSTPETI
-666 FTCFKPETKFA
+666 FTCFKPETNFM

-695 WQAAKAMIQELT
+695 WQAAKAIIQELT
-707 VCPNELGLYYAHMS
+707 ASPNELELYYAHMRT
-721 ARIEEY
+721 RIEEY
-727 IINPPPLDWEGV
+727 VTNPPPTDWEGV

>member
-1 MEKSE
+1 
-6 QTKAKLV
+6 
-13 SAVMKLMNNG
+13 MKKNYKQLT
-23 QKISR
+23 R

-34 AILVSFLP
+34 AIFISFLP

-60 FQRMLPREIHSEDPL
+60 FQRILPREVYPEDPV
-75 VIIDIDDRSLAEIGQ
+75 VIIDIDDRALAEIGQ
-90 WPWPR
+90 WPWSR
-95 NQLAKLTNQA
+95 NQLANLTNQA

-113 DIVFAESDRTN
+113 DIVFAEPDRTN
-124 PENFIDSYPLNQ
+124 PKNLIASYSLNEE
-136 ALKKELSK
+136 LTKELIA

-153 QAIVNHGTVVL
+153 EAIENHGTVVL
-164 GQALNNKNNTQP
+164 GQALNNKEINNP
-176 YKAKYGL
+176 SKAKFGL

-190 KQFIRNYLGAQNN
+190 KQFVTNYLGAQSN
-203 IKPLNDTASGIGSM
+203 IKLLDTSAKGIGSM

-226 RQLPTFERIDDQLVP
+226 RQLPTFESIGDQLVP
-241 SLALEMTRVALG
+241 SLALEMTRVAVG

-305 SVSAGDVISGLIP
+305 TVSAGDVISGLIP
-318 PEFFEGKIALV
+318 PEFFEGKVALV

-352 VIAQFIQQIFANEFL
+352 IIAQFIQQIFANEFL

-382 VLAVLVTLSIQALG
+382 VLAVLITLSIQALG
-396 PIGGLSILI
+396 PIGGLSIL
-405 VGSSG
+405 VAGSGG

-434 SLSVYVVV
+434 ALSVYVAV
-442 TFCNF
+442 TFFNF

-504 QYKDDPEALTKLIN
+504 QYKDDPEALTQLIN
-518 QLLTVLSNAI
+518 QLLTVLSNSI
-528 LDHGGTIDKYM
+528 LEHGGTIDKYM

-553 ANHRELAIKSAHAM
+553 VDHRQLAIQAAHSM
-567 NEALSKFNLELNKDL
+567 NEALDEFNLKTKGNL
-582 DFKLEVGIGI
+582 DFKLEIGIGI

-624 GQSSNY
+624 SQSSNY
-630 GLTMVIGENTYLED
+630 GLHMIVGENTYMDDSAFTMIEI
-644 ASFQM
+644 
-649 VEMDK
+649 DK
-654 ISVKG
+654 IAVKG
-659 KTTPETI
+659 KTSAETI
-666 FTCFKPETKFA
+666 FTCFKPEIKFA
-677 DGFFSQ
+677 EGFLDT
-683 HEVFLSEYRQQN
+683 HNVFLQEYRSQN
-695 WQAAKAMIQELT
+695 WDAAKLTIGELMSS
-707 VCPNELGLYYAHMS
+707 PNELELYYRHMD
-721 ARIEEY
+721 ARIDEY
-727 IINPPPLDWEGV
+727 IKNPPATDWEGV
-739 YVAKNK
+739 YVATKK

>member
-1 MEKSE
+1 
-6 QTKAKLV
+6 
-13 SAVMKLMNNG
+13 MKKNLK
-23 QKISR
+23 QFSR
-28 YGLLAF
+28 YGLLIF

-49 FSSLQNYSFDT
+49 FSNLQNYSFDT
-60 FQRMLPREIHSEDPL
+60 LQRLLPREVYAEDPV

-90 WPWPR
+90 WPWSR
-95 NQLAKLTNQA
+95 NQLAKLVNQA

-124 PENFIDSYPLNQ
+124 PQNFISSYPLNED
-136 ALKKELSK
+136 LKKELSA
-144 LPSNDELFA
+144 LPSNDELFS
-153 QAIVNHGTVVL
+153 QAIANHGTVVL
-164 GQALNNKNNTQP
+164 GQALNNKNNIKPSKT
-176 YKAKYGL
+176 KFGL

-203 IKPLNDTASGIGSM
+203 IKLLDDSASGIGSM

-226 RQLPTFERIDDQLVP
+226 RQLPTFERVDDQLVP
-241 SLALEMTRVALG
+241 SLALEMTRVAVG

-266 EEAFG
+266 EEAYG
-271 AQTGI
+271 TQTGI

-305 SVSAGDVISGLIP
+305 TVSAGDVILGLIP
-318 PEFFEGKIALV
+318 PEFFEGKVALV

-352 VIAQFIQQIFANEFL
+352 IIAQFIQQIFANEFL

-382 VLAVLVTLSIQALG
+382 VLAVLITLSIQALG
-396 PIGGLSILI
+396 PIGGLSVLI
-405 VGSSG
+405 IGSGG
-410 IIGSSYYFFKS
+410 IMGSSYYFFKS

-434 SLSVYVVV
+434 ALSVYVAV
-442 TFCNF
+442 TFFNF

-504 QYKDDPEALTKLIN
+504 QYKDDPEALTQLIN

-528 LDHGGTIDKYM
+528 LEHGGTIDKYM

-553 ANHRELAIKSAHAM
+553 ADHRQLAIKAANTM
-567 NEALSKFNLELNKDL
+567 NEALDAFNLEVEENL
-582 DFKLEVGIGI
+582 DFKLEIGIGI

-624 GQSSNY
+624 SQSSNY
-630 GLTMVIGENTYLED
+630 GLHMIVGENTYMID
-644 ASFQM
+644 SSFTM
-649 VEMDK
+649 IEIDK
-654 ISVKG
+654 IAVKG
-659 KTTPETI
+659 KSSAETI
-666 FTCFKPETKFA
+666 FTCFKPEIKFVK
-677 DGFFSQ
+677 GFLDT
-683 HEVFLSEYRQQN
+683 HNVFLQEYRSQN
-695 WQAAKAMIQELT
+695 WDAAKSTIGELMSS
-707 VCPNELGLYYAHMS
+707 PNELELYYRHMD
-721 ARIEEY
+721 ARIDEY
-727 IINPPPLDWEGV
+727 IKNPPAADWEGV
-739 YVAKNK
+739 YVATNK

>member
-1 MEKSE
+1 MKIDF
-6 QTKAKLV
+6 KKL
-13 SAVMKLMNNG
+13 SK
-23 QKISR
+23 
-28 YGLLAF
+28 YGLLVF
-34 AILVSFLP
+34 AVLISFLP
-42 ILNPLQI
+42 IFNPLQI
-49 FSSLQNYSFDT
+49 FSTLQNYSFDT
-60 FQRMLPREIHSEDPL
+60 FQRILPREVYPGDPV

-90 WPWPR
+90 WPWSR
-95 NQLAKLTNQA
+95 NQLANLTNQA

-113 DIVFAESDRTN
+113 DVVFAEPDRTN
-124 PENFIDSYPLNQ
+124 PENLIASYPLSEV
-136 ALKKELSK
+136 LIKELGA
-144 LPSNDELFA
+144 LPSNDGLFS
-153 QAIVNHGTVVL
+153 QAIENHGTVVL
-164 GQALNNKNNTQP
+164 GQALNNNKNNKP
-176 YKAKYGL
+176 YKAKFGL

-190 KQFIRNYLGAQNN
+190 KQFVADYLGTQNN
-203 IKPLNDTASGIGSM
+203 IKILDEAANGIGSM

-226 RQLPTFERIDDQLVP
+226 RQLPTFERIGDQLVP

-253 ASTFQIK
+253 ASTYQIK

-271 AQTGI
+271 AHTGI
-276 NNIKL
+276 NNIKI
-281 GPLTIPTTPEG
+281 GPLTIPTTADG
-292 NVWVYFAP
+292 NAWIYFTP
-300 TKNIP
+300 TRNILT
-305 SVSAGDVISGLIP
+305 VSAADVLSGAVL

-352 VIAQFIQQIFANEFL
+352 IIAQFIQQIFANEFL

-374 GAEFLAGL
+374 GAEFLTGL
-382 VLAVLVTLSIQALG
+382 ILAVLITLSIHALG

-405 VGSSG
+405 LGSGG
-410 IIGSSYYFFKS
+410 IIGLSYYFFKS

-434 SLSVYVVV
+434 SLSVYVAV
-442 TFCNF
+442 TFFNF

-504 QYKDDPEALTKLIN
+504 QYKDDPEALTRLIN
-518 QLLTVLSNAI
+518 QLLTVLSNPI

-567 NEALSKFNLELNKDL
+567 NEALSKFNLELNEDL
-582 DFKLEVGIGI
+582 DFKLEIGIGI

-644 ASFQM
+644 SSFQI

-654 ISVKG
+654 IAVKG
-659 KTTPETI
+659 KSTPETI
-666 FTCFKPETKFA
+666 FTCFKPETNFM

-695 WQAAKAMIQELT
+695 WQAAKAIIQELT
-707 VCPNELGLYYAHMS
+707 ASPNELELYYAHMR

-727 IINPPPLDWEGV
+727 VTNPPPTDWEGV

>member
-1 MEKSE
+1 
-6 QTKAKLV
+6 
-13 SAVMKLMNNG
+13 MKKNYKQL
-23 QKISR
+23 SR
-28 YGLLAF
+28 FGLLAF
-34 AILVSFLP
+34 AIFISFLP

-60 FQRMLPREIHSEDPL
+60 FQRILPREVYPEDPV

-90 WPWPR
+90 WPWSR
-95 NQLAKLTNQA
+95 NQLANLTNQA

-113 DIVFAESDRTN
+113 DIVFAEPDRTN
-124 PENFIDSYPLNQ
+124 PKNLIASYDLNEE
-136 ALKKELSK
+136 LTKELVA

-153 QAIVNHGTVVL
+153 EAIENHGTVIL
-164 GQALNNKNNTQP
+164 GQALNNNQNILPTKT
-176 YKAKYGL
+176 KFGL

-190 KQFIRNYLGAQNN
+190 KQFVTNYSGAQSN
-203 IKPLNDTASGIGSM
+203 ITILDASARGVGSM

-226 RQLPTFERIDDQLVP
+226 RQLPTFESIGNQLIP
-241 SLALEMTRVALG
+241 SLALEMTRVAVG

-266 EEAFG
+266 EEAYG

-281 GPLTIPTTPEG
+281 GPLTIPTTAEG
-292 NVWVYFAP
+292 NAWIYFTA
-300 TKNIP
+300 TKNI
-305 SVSAGDVISGLIP
+305 STVSAVDVIAGVIP
-318 PEFFEGKIALV
+318 PEFFEGKVALV

-352 VIAQFIQQIFANEFL
+352 IIAQFIQQIFANEFL

-382 VLAVLVTLSIQALG
+382 GLAILTTLSIQALG
-396 PIGGLSILI
+396 PIGGLSVLVLGSGGIL
-405 VGSSG
+405 
-410 IIGSSYYFFKS
+410 GSSYYFFKS

-427 PISPLII
+427 PISPLVIA
-434 SLSVYVVV
+434 LSVYIAV
-442 TFCNF
+442 TFFNF

-472 LAESSES
+472 LAESNES

-504 QYKDDPEALTKLIN
+504 QYKEDPEALTQLIN

-553 ANHRELAIKSAHAM
+553 ADHRQLAIKAAHAM
-567 NEALSKFNLELNKDL
+567 NQALDEFNFSMKGNL
-582 DFKLEVGIGI
+582 DFKLEIGIGI
-592 NSGNCIVG
+592 NSGECIVG

-614 DAVNLASRLE
+614 DSVNLASRLE
-624 GQSSNY
+624 SQSSNY
-630 GLTMVIGENTYLED
+630 GLHMIIGENTFIDD
-644 ASFQM
+644 AAFCM
-649 VEMDK
+649 IEIDK
-654 ISVKG
+654 IAVKG
-659 KTTPETI
+659 KSSAETI
-666 FTCFKPETKFA
+666 FTCFEAKTKFTE
-677 DGFFSQ
+677 GFLDK
-683 HEVFLSEYRQQN
+683 HKNFLKEYRAQN
-695 WQAAKAMIQELT
+695 WDVAKSLISELISSSD
-707 VCPNELGLYYAHMS
+707 ELELYYKYMGS
-721 ARIEEY
+721 RIEDYE
-727 IINPPPLDWEGV
+727 INPPSADWEGV

>member
-1 MEKSE
+1 MK
-6 QTKAKLV
+6 KNYKKL
-13 SAVMKLMNNG
+13 
-23 QKISR
+23 SR

-34 AILVSFLP
+34 AIFVSFLP

-49 FSSLQNYSFDT
+49 FTSLQNYSFDT
-60 FQRMLPREIHSEDPL
+60 FQRILPREVYPEDPV

-90 WPWPR
+90 WPWSR
-95 NQLAKLTNQA
+95 NQLANLTNQA

-113 DIVFAESDRTN
+113 DVVFAEPDRTN
-124 PENFIDSYPLNQ
+124 PQNLIASYSLNEEL
-136 ALKKELSK
+136 AKELAS

-153 QAIVNHGTVVL
+153 QAIKNHGTVVL
-164 GQALNNKNNTQP
+164 GQALNNNEISKPSKT
-176 YKAKYGL
+176 KFGL
-183 VTQGDDP
+183 VIQGDDP
-190 KQFIRNYLGAQNN
+190 KQFVTNYLGVQNN
-203 IKPLNDTASGIGSM
+203 IKLLDASAQGVGSM

-226 RQLPTFERIDDQLVP
+226 RQLPTFESIGDQLIP
-241 SLALEMTRVALG
+241 SLAIEMTRVAVG

-266 EEAFG
+266 EEAYG

-281 GPLTIPTTPEG
+281 GPLTIPTTAKG
-292 NVWVYFAP
+292 NAWIYFTA
-300 TKNIP
+300 TKNI
-305 SVSAGDVISGLIP
+305 STVSAVDVISGAIP
-318 PEFFEGKIALV
+318 PEFFEGKVALV
-329 GTSAAGLLD
+329 GTSASGLLD

-352 VIAQFIQQIFANEFL
+352 IIAQFIQQIFANEFL

-382 VLAVLVTLSIQALG
+382 ILALLITLSIQALG
-396 PIGGLSILI
+396 PIGALSVL
-405 VGSSG
+405 VGGSGG

-434 SLSVYVVV
+434 ALSVYVAV
-442 TFCNF
+442 TFFNF

-504 QYKDDPEALTKLIN
+504 QYKDDPEALTQLIN

-553 ANHRELAIKSAHAM
+553 TNHRQLAIESAHAM
-567 NEALSKFNLELNKDL
+567 NNALSEFNQSLEGSL
-582 DFKLEVGIGI
+582 DFKLEIGIGI
-592 NSGNCIVG
+592 NSGECIVG

-630 GLTMVIGENTYLED
+630 GLNMVLGENSYLKD
-644 ASFQM
+644 SSYQM
-649 VEMDK
+649 IEIDK
-654 ISVKG
+654 IAVKG
-659 KTTPETI
+659 KSAAETI
-666 FTCFKPETKFA
+666 FTCFEPVTKFA
-677 DGFFSQ
+677 DNFMAK
-683 HEVFLSEYRQQN
+683 HINFLEEYRSQQ
-695 WQAAKAMIQELT
+695 WDAASLLIDELMSS
-707 VCPNELGLYYAHMS
+707 PNELELYYKHMR
-721 ARIEEY
+721 ARIDEY
-727 IINPPPLDWEGV
+727 KINPPSSDWEGV
-739 YVAKNK
+739 YVAQNK

>member
-1 MEKSE
+1 MK
-6 QTKAKLV
+6 KNYKKL
-13 SAVMKLMNNG
+13 
-23 QKISR
+23 SR
-28 YGLLAF
+28 YGLLGF

-60 FQRMLPREIHSEDPL
+60 FQRILPREVYAEDPV

-113 DIVFAESDRTN
+113 DIVFAEADRTN
-124 PENFIDSYPLNQ
+124 PKNLIASFPANPVL
-136 ALKKELSK
+136 AKELAS
-144 LPSNDELFA
+144 LPSNDEIFA
-153 QAIVNHGTVVL
+153 QAILEHGTVVL
-164 GQALNNKNNTQP
+164 GQALNDKVK
-176 YKAKYGL
+176 YKPLKSKFGL

-190 KQFIRNYLGAQNN
+190 KQFIKNYLGAQNN
-203 IKPLNDTASGIGSM
+203 IKLLDDSAQGVGSM
-217 SIGNNDAIV
+217 SIGNNDLVV
-226 RQLPTFERIDDQLVP
+226 RQLPTFERIGDQLIP

-266 EEAFG
+266 EEAYG

-281 GPLTIPTTPEG
+281 GPLTIPTTAEG
-292 NVWVYFAP
+292 NAWIYFTP

-305 SVSAGDVISGLIP
+305 SVSAADVISGAVST
-318 PEFFEGKIALV
+318 EFFEGKIALV

-338 LRSTPTEKNIPGVT
+338 LRSTPAEKNIPGVT
-352 VIAQFIQQIFANEFL
+352 IIAQFIQQIFANDFL

-382 VLAVLVTLSIQALG
+382 ILAVLITLSIQALG
-396 PIGGLSILI
+396 PIGGLSVFI
-405 VGSSG
+405 VGSGG
-410 IIGSSYYFFKS
+410 IISTSYYFFKT

-434 SLSVYVVV
+434 SLSVYVAV
-442 TFCNF
+442 TFFNF

-458 GAFAQYLSPEMVNR
+458 GAFSQYLSPEMVNR

-504 QYKDDPEALTKLIN
+504 QYKDDPEGLTKLIN

-528 LDHGGTIDKYM
+528 LEHGGTIDKYM

-553 ANHRELAIKSAHAM
+553 ADHRQLAIQAAHSM
-567 NEALSKFNLELNKDL
+567 NEALDQFNNETAENI
-582 DFKLEVGIGI
+582 DFKLEIGIGI

-624 GQSSNY
+624 SQSSNY
-630 GLTMVIGENTYLED
+630 GLHMIIGENTYIDNSTFTIIEI
-644 ASFQM
+644 
-649 VEMDK
+649 DK
-654 ISVKG
+654 IAVKG
-659 KTTPETI
+659 KSSAETI
-666 FTCFKPETKFA
+666 YTCFKSETKFA
-677 DGFFSQ
+677 EGFIEK
-683 HEVFLSEYRQQN
+683 HKAFLQEYRRQN
-695 WQAAKAMIQELT
+695 WEVASSLIDELMPSSNDLELYYQHMKERIQEYL
-707 VCPNELGLYYAHMS
+707 A
-721 ARIEEY
+721 
-727 IINPPPLDWEGV
+727 NPPSSDWEGV

>member
-1 MEKSE
+1 MRKGY
-6 QTKAKLV
+6 KKF
-13 SAVMKLMNNG
+13 
-23 QKISR
+23 SR
-28 YGLLAF
+28 FGLIGF

-42 ILNPLQI
+42 IFNPLQI
-49 FSSLQNYSFDT
+49 FTSLQNYSFDS
-60 FQRMLPREIHSEDPL
+60 FQRILPREVYSEDPV
-75 VIIDIDDRSLAEIGQ
+75 VIIDIDDRSLAMVGQ
-90 WPWPR
+90 WPWSR
-95 NQLAKLTNQA
+95 DQLANLTNQA

-113 DIVFAESDRTN
+113 DIMFAESDRTN
-124 PENFIDSYPLNQ
+124 PQNLITSYSLNET
-136 ALKKELSK
+136 LVKELSA

-153 QAIVNHGTVVL
+153 EAINNHGTVVL
-164 GQALNNKNNTQP
+164 GQALNNKDNKKP
-176 YKAKYGL
+176 FEAKFGL
-183 VTQGDDP
+183 VTQGDEP
-190 KQFIRNYLGAQNN
+190 KQFITNYLGAQNN
-203 IKPLNDTASGIGSM
+203 IQLLNKSAAGIGSM
-217 SIGNNDAIV
+217 SIGNNEAIV
-226 RQLPTFERIDDQLVP
+226 RQLPTFERVENQLVP
-241 SLALEMTRVALG
+241 SLALEMTRVAVG

-266 EEAFG
+266 EEAYG

-276 NNIKL
+276 NHIKL

-292 NVWVYFAP
+292 NVWVYYTP

-305 SVSAGDVISGLIP
+305 AVSAADVISGAIP
-318 PEFFEGKIALV
+318 PEFFEGKVALV

-338 LRSTPTEKNIPGVT
+338 LRSTPAEKNIPGVT
-352 VIAQFIQQIFANEFL
+352 IIAQFIQQIFANEFL

-382 VLAVLVTLSIQALG
+382 SLAVLITLSIQALG
-396 PIGGLSILI
+396 PIGGLSVLV
-405 VGSSG
+405 VGSGG
-410 IIGSSYYFFKS
+410 IVTSSYYFFKS

-434 SLSVYVVV
+434 SLSVYIAV
-442 TFCNF
+442 TFFNF

-458 GAFAQYLSPEMVNR
+458 GAFSQYLSPEMVNR

-504 QYKDDPEALTKLIN
+504 QYKDDPEALTQLIN

-553 ANHRELAIKSAHAM
+553 QDHRQLAIQAAHSM
-567 NEALSKFNLELNKDL
+567 NEALDQFNNEAKVEL
-582 DFKLEVGIGI
+582 DFKLEIGIGI

-624 GQSSNY
+624 SQSSNY
-630 GLTMVIGENTYLED
+630 GLHMILGENTYINDSPFTIIEI
-644 ASFQM
+644 
-649 VEMDK
+649 DK
-654 ISVKG
+654 IAVKG
-659 KTTPETI
+659 KSNAETI
-666 FTCFKPETKFA
+666 YTCLKPENKWTEELMEKHKA
-677 DGFFSQ
+677 
-683 HEVFLSEYRQQN
+683 FLSKYRNQSWESAN
-695 WQAAKAMIQELT
+695 LLIDELISS
-707 VCPNELGLYYAHMS
+707 PNELNLYYKHMKT
-721 ARIEEY
+721 RIEEY
-727 IINPPPLDWEGV
+727 ITNPPSANWEGV
-739 YVAKNK
+739 YVATNK

>member
-1 MEKSE
+1 
-6 QTKAKLV
+6 
-13 SAVMKLMNNG
+13 MK
-23 QKISR
+23 KDYKKFSK
-28 YGLLAF
+28 YGLIGF
-34 AILVSFLP
+34 AIFVSFLP
-42 ILNPLQI
+42 IFNPLQI
-49 FSSLQNYSFDT
+49 FTSLQNYSFDT
-60 FQRMLPREIHSEDPL
+60 FQRVLPREVYSEDPV

-90 WPWPR
+90 WPWSR
-95 NQLAKLTNQA
+95 SQLAKLTNQA

-113 DIVFAESDRTN
+113 DIVFAEPDRTN
-124 PENFIDSYPLNQ
+124 PQNLIANYSFNEAIN
-136 ALKKELSK
+136 KELAA

-153 QAIVNHGTVVL
+153 NAISNHGTVVL
-164 GQALNNKNNTQP
+164 GQALNNKDNTKP
-176 YKAKYGL
+176 FKAKFGL

-190 KQFIRNYLGAQNN
+190 KQFITNYLGAQNN
-203 IKPLNDTASGIGSM
+203 IKLLDNSASGVGSM
-217 SIGNNDAIV
+217 SIGNNDVIV

-241 SLALEMTRVALG
+241 SLALEMTRVAVG

-266 EEAFG
+266 EEAYG

-276 NNIKL
+276 NHIKL

-292 NVWVYFAP
+292 NAWVYFAP

-305 SVSAGDVISGLIP
+305 TVSAFEVISGTIP
-318 PEFFEGKIALV
+318 PEFFEGKVALV

-352 VIAQFIQQIFANEFL
+352 IIAQFIQQIFANEFL

-374 GAEFLAGL
+374 GAEFIAGL
-382 VLAVLVTLSIQALG
+382 ILALSITLGIQALG
-396 PIGGLSILI
+396 PIGGLSIFL
-405 VGSSG
+405 VGSGG
-410 IIGSSYYFFKS
+410 IISSSYYFFKS

-434 SLSVYVVV
+434 SLSVYVTV
-442 TFCNF
+442 TFFNF

-504 QYKDDPEALTKLIN
+504 QYKDDPEALTQLIN
-518 QLLTVLSNAI
+518 ELLTVLSNAI

-553 ANHRELAIKSAHAM
+553 ANHRQLAIESAHAM
-567 NEALSKFNLELNKDL
+567 NNALSEFNQNLEGSL
-582 DFKLEVGIGI
+582 DFKLEIGIGI
-592 NSGNCIVG
+592 NSGECIVG

-630 GLTMVIGENTYLED
+630 GLNMVIGENSYLQDSSYLMIEI
-644 ASFQM
+644 
-649 VEMDK
+649 DK
-654 ISVKG
+654 IAVKG
-659 KTTPETI
+659 KSAAETI
-666 FTCFKPETKFA
+666 FTCFEPETKFA
-677 DGFFSQ
+677 EDFIDKHLNFLEKYRSQ
-683 HEVFLSEYRQQN
+683 QWDSASLLV
-695 WQAAKAMIQELT
+695 
-707 VCPNELGLYYAHMS
+707 NELISSSNELELYYEHMRT
-721 ARIEEY
+721 RIDEY
-727 IINPPPLDWEGV
+727 KIDPPSSSWGGV
-739 YVAKNK
+739 YVAQNK

>member
-1 MEKSE
+1 
-6 QTKAKLV
+6 
-13 SAVMKLMNNG
+13 MKKNYKQL
-23 QKISR
+23 SR
-28 YGLLAF
+28 FGLLAF
-34 AILVSFLP
+34 AILISFLP

-60 FQRMLPREIHSEDPL
+60 FQRILPREVYPEDPV

-90 WPWPR
+90 WPWSR
-95 NQLAKLTNQA
+95 NQLASLTNQT

-113 DIVFAESDRTN
+113 DIVFAEPDRTN
-124 PENFIDSYPLNQ
+124 PKNLIANYALNEE
-136 ALKKELSK
+136 LTKELSA

-153 QAIVNHGTVVL
+153 KAIENHGTVVL
-164 GQALNNKNNTQP
+164 GQALNNNQNILS
-176 YKAKYGL
+176 AKTKFGL

-190 KQFIRNYLGAQNN
+190 KQFVTNYSGVQSN
-203 IKPLNDTASGIGSM
+203 ITILDASARGVGSM

-226 RQLPTFERIDDQLVP
+226 RQLPTFESIGNQLIP
-241 SLALEMTRVALG
+241 SLALEMTRVAVG

-266 EEAFG
+266 EEAYG

-281 GPLTIPTTPEG
+281 GPLTIPTTAEG
-292 NVWVYFAP
+292 NAWIYFTA
-300 TKNIP
+300 TKNI
-305 SVSAGDVISGLIP
+305 STVSAVDVIAGVIP
-318 PEFFEGKIALV
+318 PEFFEGKVALV

-352 VIAQFIQQIFANEFL
+352 IIAQFIQQIFANEFL

-382 VLAVLVTLSIQALG
+382 ILAILITLSIQALG
-396 PIGGLSILI
+396 PLGGLSVFLGGSGGIL
-405 VGSSG
+405 
-410 IIGSSYYFFKS
+410 GSSYYFFKS

-427 PISPLII
+427 PISPLVIA
-434 SLSVYVVV
+434 LSVYIAV
-442 TFCNF
+442 TFFNF

-472 LAESSES
+472 LAESNES

-504 QYKDDPEALTKLIN
+504 QYKEDPEALTQLIN

-553 ANHRELAIKSAHAM
+553 GDHRQLAIKAAHAM
-567 NEALSKFNLELNKDL
+567 NQALDEFNLSMKGNLEFEL
-582 DFKLEVGIGI
+582 EIGIGI
-592 NSGNCIVG
+592 NSGECIVG

-614 DAVNLASRLE
+614 DSVNLASRLE
-624 GQSSNY
+624 SQSSNY
-630 GLTMVIGENTYLED
+630 GLHMIIGENTFIDD
-644 ASFQM
+644 AAFCM
-649 VEMDK
+649 IEIDK
-654 ISVKG
+654 IAVKG
-659 KTTPETI
+659 KSSAETI
-666 FTCFKPETKFA
+666 FTCFEVKTKFA
-677 DGFFSQ
+677 G
-683 HEVFLSEYRQQN
+683 EFLDKHKNFLKEYRAQN
-695 WQAAKAMIQELT
+695 WDAAKLLISELISSSD
-707 VCPNELGLYYAHMS
+707 ELELYYKYMGS
-721 ARIEEY
+721 RIEDYE
-727 IINPPPLDWEGV
+727 INPPSADWEGV

>member
-1 MEKSE
+1 M
-6 QTKAKLV
+6 
-13 SAVMKLMNNG
+13 
-23 QKISR
+23 
-28 YGLLAF
+28 
-34 AILVSFLP
+34 SFLP

-49 FSSLQNYSFDT
+49 FTSLQNYSFDT
-60 FQRMLPREIHSEDPL
+60 FQRILPREVYPEDPV

-90 WPWPR
+90 WPWSR

-113 DIVFAESDRTN
+113 DVVFAEPDRTN
-124 PENFIDSYPLNQ
+124 PQNLIASYSLNEEL
-136 ALKKELSK
+136 AKELTS

-153 QAIVNHGTVVL
+153 QAIKNHGTVVL
-164 GQALNNKNNTQP
+164 GQALNNNEISKPSKT
-176 YKAKYGL
+176 KFGL
-183 VTQGDDP
+183 VIQGDDP
-190 KQFIRNYLGAQNN
+190 KQFVTNYLGVQNN
-203 IKPLNDTASGIGSM
+203 IKLLDASAQGIGSM

-226 RQLPTFERIDDQLVP
+226 RQLPTFESIGDQLIP
-241 SLALEMTRVALG
+241 SLAIEMTRVAVG

-266 EEAFG
+266 EEAYG

-281 GPLTIPTTPEG
+281 GPLTIPTTAKG
-292 NVWVYFAP
+292 NAWIYFTA
-300 TKNIP
+300 TKNI
-305 SVSAGDVISGLIP
+305 STVSAVDVISGAIP
-318 PEFFEGKIALV
+318 PEFFEGKVALV
-329 GTSAAGLLD
+329 GTSASGLLD

-352 VIAQFIQQIFANEFL
+352 IIAQFIQQIFANEFL

-382 VLAVLVTLSIQALG
+382 ILAISITLSIQALG
-396 PIGGLSILI
+396 PIGGLSIL
-405 VGSSG
+405 VGGSGG

-434 SLSVYVVV
+434 ALSVYVAV
-442 TFCNF
+442 TFFNF
-447 LFTELERSRVR
+447 LFTELERGRVR

-479 LVLGGERKEMTF
+479 LVLGGEKKEMTF

-504 QYKDDPEALTKLIN
+504 QYKDDPEALTQLIN

-553 ANHRELAIKSAHAM
+553 ANHRQLAIESAHAM
-567 NEALSKFNLELNKDL
+567 NNALSKFNQSLEGSL
-582 DFKLEVGIGI
+582 DFKLEIGIGI
-592 NSGNCIVG
+592 NSGECIVG

-630 GLTMVIGENTYLED
+630 GLNMVLGENSYLQD
-644 ASFQM
+644 SSYQM
-649 VEMDK
+649 IEIDK
-654 ISVKG
+654 IAVKG
-659 KTTPETI
+659 KSAAETI
-666 FTCFKPETKFA
+666 FTCFEPATKFA
-677 DGFFSQ
+677 DNFMAK
-683 HEVFLSEYRQQN
+683 HINFLKEYRSQQWDTAN
-695 WQAAKAMIQELT
+695 LLIDELISS
-707 VCPNELGLYYAHMS
+707 PNELELYYKHMR
-721 ARIEEY
+721 ARIDEY
-727 IINPPPLDWEGV
+727 KINPPSSDWEGV
-739 YVAKNK
+739 YVAQNK

>member
-1 MEKSE
+1 
-6 QTKAKLV
+6 
-13 SAVMKLMNNG
+13 MKKNYKQLT
-23 QKISR
+23 R

-34 AILVSFLP
+34 AIFISFLP

-60 FQRMLPREIHSEDPL
+60 FQRILPREVYPEDPV
-75 VIIDIDDRSLAEIGQ
+75 VIIDIDDRALAEIGQ
-90 WPWPR
+90 WPWSR
-95 NQLAKLTNQA
+95 NQLANLTNQA

-113 DIVFAESDRTN
+113 DIVFAEPDRTN
-124 PENFIDSYPLNQ
+124 PKNLIASYSLNEE
-136 ALKKELSK
+136 LTKELIA

-153 QAIVNHGTVVL
+153 EAIENHGTVVL
-164 GQALNNKNNTQP
+164 GQALNNKEINNP
-176 YKAKYGL
+176 SKAKFGL

-190 KQFIRNYLGAQNN
+190 KQFVTNYLGAQSN
-203 IKPLNDTASGIGSM
+203 IKLLDTSAKGIGSM

-226 RQLPTFERIDDQLVP
+226 RQLPTFESIGDQLVP
-241 SLALEMTRVALG
+241 SLALEMTRVAVG

-305 SVSAGDVISGLIP
+305 TVSAGDVISGLIP
-318 PEFFEGKIALV
+318 PEFFEGKVTLV

-352 VIAQFIQQIFANEFL
+352 IIAQFIQQIFANEFL

-382 VLAVLVTLSIQALG
+382 VLAVLITLSIQALG
-396 PIGGLSILI
+396 PIGGLSIL
-405 VGSSG
+405 VAGSGG

-434 SLSVYVVV
+434 ALSVYVAV
-442 TFCNF
+442 TFFNF

-504 QYKDDPEALTKLIN
+504 QYKDDPEALTQLIN
-518 QLLTVLSNAI
+518 QLLTVLSNSI
-528 LDHGGTIDKYM
+528 LEHGGTIDKYM

-553 ANHRELAIKSAHAM
+553 VDHRQLAIQAAHSM
-567 NEALSKFNLELNKDL
+567 NEALDEFNLKTKGNL
-582 DFKLEVGIGI
+582 DFKLEIGIGI

-624 GQSSNY
+624 SQSSNY
-630 GLTMVIGENTYLED
+630 GLHMIVGENTYMDDSAFTMIEI
-644 ASFQM
+644 
-649 VEMDK
+649 DK
-654 ISVKG
+654 IAVKG
-659 KTTPETI
+659 KTSAETI
-666 FTCFKPETKFA
+666 FTCFKPEIKFA
-677 DGFFSQ
+677 EGFLDT
-683 HEVFLSEYRQQN
+683 HNVFLQEYRSQN
-695 WQAAKAMIQELT
+695 WDAAKLTIGELMSS
-707 VCPNELGLYYAHMS
+707 PNELELYYRHMD
-721 ARIEEY
+721 ARIDEY
-727 IINPPPLDWEGV
+727 IKNPPATDWEGV
-739 YVAKNK
+739 YVATKK

>member
-1 MEKSE
+1 
-6 QTKAKLV
+6 
-13 SAVMKLMNNG
+13 MKKNLK
-23 QKISR
+23 QFSR
-28 YGLLAF
+28 YGLLIF

-49 FSSLQNYSFDT
+49 FSNLQNYSFDT
-60 FQRMLPREIHSEDPL
+60 LQRLLPREIYAEDPV

-90 WPWPR
+90 WPWSR

-113 DIVFAESDRTN
+113 DIVFAEPDRTN
-124 PENFIDSYPLNQ
+124 PQNFISSYPLNES
-136 ALKKELSK
+136 LKKELSA

-153 QAIVNHGTVVL
+153 QAITDHGTVVL
-164 GQALNNKNNTQP
+164 GQALNNKNNIKP
-176 YKAKYGL
+176 SKAKFGL

-190 KQFIRNYLGAQNN
+190 KQFITNYSGIQHN
-203 IKPLNDTASGIGSM
+203 IKQLESSAAGVGSM

-226 RQLPTFERIDDQLVP
+226 RQLPTFERVDDQLVP
-241 SLALEMTRVALG
+241 SLALEMTRVAVG

-266 EEAFG
+266 EEAYG

-281 GPLTIPTTPEG
+281 GPLSIPTTPEG
-292 NVWVYFAP
+292 NAWVYFAP
-300 TKNIP
+300 SRDIST
-305 SVSAGDVISGLIP
+305 VSAADVISGVISP
-318 PEFFEGKIALV
+318 DFFEGKVALV

-338 LRSTPTEKNIPGVT
+338 LRSTPTEKNVPGVT
-352 VIAQFIQQIFANEFL
+352 IIAQFIQQIFANEFL

-374 GAEFLAGL
+374 GAEFIAGL
-382 VLAVLVTLSIQALG
+382 LLAVLITLGIQALG
-396 PIGGLSILI
+396 PIGGLSIFL
-405 VGSSG
+405 VGSGG
-410 IIGSSYYFFKS
+410 IMGSSYYFFKS

-434 SLSVYVVV
+434 SLSVYVAV
-442 TFCNF
+442 TFFNF

-504 QYKDDPEALTKLIN
+504 QYKDDPEALTQLIN
-518 QLLTVLSNAI
+518 ELLTVLSNAI
-528 LDHGGTIDKYM
+528 LEHGGTIDKYM

-553 ANHRELAIKSAHAM
+553 ADHRQLAIQAAHSM
-567 NEALSKFNLELNKDL
+567 NEALDEFNLNTEGSL
-582 DFKLEVGIGI
+582 DFKLEIGIGI

-624 GQSSNY
+624 SQSSNY
-630 GLTMVIGENTYLED
+630 GLHMIVGENTYMNDSDFTMIEI
-644 ASFQM
+644 
-649 VEMDK
+649 DK
-654 ISVKG
+654 IAVKG
-659 KTTPETI
+659 KSTAETI
-666 FTCFKPETKFA
+666 YTCFKSGMKLPE
-677 DGFFSQ
+677 GFIDNHAS
-683 HEVFLSEYRQQN
+683 FLAEYRAQN
-695 WQAAKAMIQELT
+695 WNAANLLIDELMSSS
-707 VCPNELGLYYAHMS
+707 NELELYYRHMK
-721 ARIEEY
+721 ARIEKY
-727 IINPPPLDWEGV
+727 ITNPPSADWGGV
-739 YVAKNK
+739 YVATNK

>member
-1 MEKSE
+1 
-6 QTKAKLV
+6 
-13 SAVMKLMNNG
+13 MKKNLK
-23 QKISR
+23 QFSR
-28 YGLLAF
+28 YGLLIF

-49 FSSLQNYSFDT
+49 FSNLQNYSFDT
-60 FQRMLPREIHSEDPL
+60 LQRLLPREVYAEDPV

-90 WPWPR
+90 WPWSR
-95 NQLAKLTNQA
+95 NQLAKLANQA

-124 PENFIDSYPLNQ
+124 PQNFISSYPLNED
-136 ALKKELSK
+136 LKKELSA
-144 LPSNDELFA
+144 LPSNDELFS
-153 QAIVNHGTVVL
+153 QAIANHGTVVL
-164 GQALNNKNNTQP
+164 GQALNNKNNIKPSKT
-176 YKAKYGL
+176 KFGL

-203 IKPLNDTASGIGSM
+203 IKLLDDSASGIGSM

-226 RQLPTFERIDDQLVP
+226 RQLPTFERIDDQLIP
-241 SLALEMTRVALG
+241 SLALEMTRVAVG

-266 EEAFG
+266 EEAYG

-305 SVSAGDVISGLIP
+305 TVSAGDVILGLIP
-318 PEFFEGKIALV
+318 PEFFEGKVALV

-352 VIAQFIQQIFANEFL
+352 IIAQFIQQIFANEFL

-382 VLAVLVTLSIQALG
+382 VLAVLITLSIQALG
-396 PIGGLSILI
+396 PIGGLSVL
-405 VGSSG
+405 
-410 IIGSSYYFFKS
+410 IIGSGGIMASSYYFFKS

-434 SLSVYVVV
+434 ALSVYVAV
-442 TFCNF
+442 TFFNF

-504 QYKDDPEALTKLIN
+504 QYKDDPEALTQLIN

-528 LDHGGTIDKYM
+528 LEHGGTIDKYM

-553 ANHRELAIKSAHAM
+553 ADHRQLAIKAANTM
-567 NEALSKFNLELNKDL
+567 NEALDAFNLEIEGNL
-582 DFKLEVGIGI
+582 DFKLEIGIGI
-592 NSGNCIVG
+592 NSGDCIVG

-624 GQSSNY
+624 SQSSNY
-630 GLTMVIGENTYLED
+630 GLHMIVGENTYMID
-644 ASFQM
+644 SSFTM
-649 VEMDK
+649 IEIDK
-654 ISVKG
+654 IAVKG
-659 KTTPETI
+659 KSSAETI
-666 FTCFKPETKFA
+666 FTCFKPEIKFVK
-677 DGFFSQ
+677 GFLDT
-683 HEVFLSEYRQQN
+683 HNVFLQEYRSQN
-695 WQAAKAMIQELT
+695 WDAAKSTIGELMSS
-707 VCPNELGLYYAHMS
+707 PNELELYYRHMD
-721 ARIEEY
+721 ARIDEY
-727 IINPPPLDWEGV
+727 IKNPPAADWEGV
-739 YVAKNK
+739 YVATNK

>member
-1 MEKSE
+1 VKKNLK
-6 QTKAKLV
+6 QL
-13 SAVMKLMNNG
+13 
-23 QKISR
+23 SR
-28 YGLLAF
+28 YGLLIF

-49 FSSLQNYSFDT
+49 FSNLQNYSFDT
-60 FQRMLPREIHSEDPL
+60 LQRLLPREIYAEDPV

-90 WPWPR
+90 WPWSR

-113 DIVFAESDRTN
+113 DIVFAEPDRTN
-124 PENFIDSYPLNQ
+124 PQNFISSYPLNES
-136 ALKKELSK
+136 LKKELSA

-153 QAIVNHGTVVL
+153 QAITDHGTVVL
-164 GQALNNKNNTQP
+164 GQALNNKNNIKP
-176 YKAKYGL
+176 SKAKFGL

-190 KQFIRNYLGAQNN
+190 KQFITNYSGIQHN
-203 IKPLNDTASGIGSM
+203 IKQLESSAAGVGSM

-226 RQLPTFERIDDQLVP
+226 RQLPTFERVDDQLVP
-241 SLALEMTRVALG
+241 SLALEMTRVAVG

-266 EEAFG
+266 EEAYG

-281 GPLTIPTTPEG
+281 GPLSIPTTPEG
-292 NVWVYFAP
+292 NAWVYFAP
-300 TKNIP
+300 SRNI
-305 SVSAGDVISGLIP
+305 STVSAADVISGVISP
-318 PEFFEGKIALV
+318 DFFEGKVALV

-338 LRSTPTEKNIPGVT
+338 LRSTPTEKNVPGVT
-352 VIAQFIQQIFANEFL
+352 IIAQFIQQIFANEFL

-374 GAEFLAGL
+374 GAEFIAGL
-382 VLAVLVTLSIQALG
+382 LLAVLITLGIQALG
-396 PIGGLSILI
+396 PIGGLSIFL
-405 VGSSG
+405 VGSGG
-410 IIGSSYYFFKS
+410 IVGSSYYFFKS

-434 SLSVYVVV
+434 SLSVYVAV
-442 TFCNF
+442 TFFNF

-504 QYKDDPEALTKLIN
+504 QYKDDPEALTQLIN
-518 QLLTVLSNAI
+518 ELLTVLSNAI
-528 LDHGGTIDKYM
+528 LEHGGTIDKYM

-553 ANHRELAIKSAHAM
+553 ADHRQLAIQAAHSM
-567 NEALSKFNLELNKDL
+567 NEALDEFNLKTEGSL
-582 DFKLEVGIGI
+582 DFKLEIGIGI

-624 GQSSNY
+624 SQSSNY
-630 GLTMVIGENTYLED
+630 GLHMIVGENTYMNDSDFTMIEI
-644 ASFQM
+644 
-649 VEMDK
+649 DK
-654 ISVKG
+654 IAVKG
-659 KTTPETI
+659 KSTAETI
-666 FTCFKPETKFA
+666 YTCFKPGMKFPE
-677 DGFFSQ
+677 GFLDNHKS
-683 HEVFLSEYRQQN
+683 FLAEYRAQN
-695 WQAAKAMIQELT
+695 WNAANLLIDELMSSS
-707 VCPNELGLYYAHMS
+707 NELELYYGHMQT
-721 ARIEEY
+721 RIEEY
-727 IINPPPLDWEGV
+727 ITNPPSADWGGV
-739 YVAKNK
+739 YVATNK